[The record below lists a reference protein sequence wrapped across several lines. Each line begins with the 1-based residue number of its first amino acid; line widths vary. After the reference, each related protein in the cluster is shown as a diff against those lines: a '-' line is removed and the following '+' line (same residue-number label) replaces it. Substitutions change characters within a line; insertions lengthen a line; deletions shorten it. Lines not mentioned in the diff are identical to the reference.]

1 MTVEF
6 FGEQTV
12 QAVATVLLAAITLLG
27 AVLLAVGMIAQHR
40 AQASMRSIVL
50 SRAPVRPMTH
60 RTGLR
65 PPDERFAASLPTRA
79 PPPSLHRPS
88 RMSPQPDDTV

>member
-1 MTVEF
+1 MTVEY

-12 QAVATVLLAAITLLG
+12 QAVATALLAAITLLG
-27 AVLLAVGMIAQHR
+27 ALLLAVGMIAQHR
-40 AQASMRSIVL
+40 AQASMPAIVL
-50 SRAPVRPMTH
+50 SRAAMRPTTH
-60 RTGLR
+60 RTSLR

-79 PPPSLHRPS
+79 PPSSLHRPS

>member
-12 QAVATVLLAAITLLG
+12 QAVATALLAAITLLG
-27 AVLLAVGMIAQHR
+27 AVLLAVSMIAQHR
-40 AQASMRSIVL
+40 AQAAMPAIVL
-50 SRAPVRPMTH
+50 SRAAARPSTH

-65 PPDERFAASLPTRA
+65 PPHERFAASLPARA
-79 PPPSLHRPS
+79 PPPSLHRPG